1 MGSDVAVNSSVGSRR
16 RQSTEAIFDGE
27 QRRGQQQRR
36 WLTEAVNRG
45 SRRRQSTEAVDRGN
59 LRRGATA
66 GSTVNNSIGGRR
78 RQSTEAVD
86 GGNLWQGATLRSTA
100 ASAGRDGGGRRRPEF
115 LLLASEC
122 GEGIKNRHLF
132 LQYNSTCTKIV
143 IRNRAQPNKRV
154 LWCTQSMLA
163 PVAVLH

>member
-1 MGSDVAVNSSVGSRR
+1 MVSYYLQAQVFFNAERRAIKDVY
-16 RQSTEAIFDGE
+16 STCLIHREFVALWRLAAQQGAFQHAAIGMACHDQE
-27 QRRGQQQRR
+27 Y
-36 WLTEAVNRG
+36 
-45 SRRRQSTEAVDRGN
+45 
-59 LRRGATA
+59 
-66 GSTVNNSIGGRR
+66 
-78 RQSTEAVD
+78 
-86 GGNLWQGATLRSTA
+86 LWQGATLRSTS
-100 ASAGRDGGGRRRPEF
+100 ASAGRGVGGSRRRPEF

-154 LWCTQSMLA
+154 FWCTRSMLA